1 LHPFI
6 CNTLRESGVIFHET
20 ATDMATTGDLLVA
33 HDEKKLCTSTLVWL
47 SGGRVGFAPYA
58 LRSFCSP
65 THPPQTKTTRVGK
78 PHPQPYAAG
87 DTDHPHLRRLKKR
100 GDDCAAGIML

>member
-1 LHPFI
+1 
-6 CNTLRESGVIFHET
+6 
-20 ATDMATTGDLLVA
+20 MATTGDLLVT
-33 HDEKKLCTSTLVWL
+33 HDKKKLCTSTLVWL